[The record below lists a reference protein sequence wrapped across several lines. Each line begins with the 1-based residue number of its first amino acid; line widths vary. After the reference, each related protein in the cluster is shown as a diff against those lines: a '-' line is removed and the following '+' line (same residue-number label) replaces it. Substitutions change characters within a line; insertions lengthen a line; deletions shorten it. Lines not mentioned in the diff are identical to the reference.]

1 MHDIIGL
8 THSRATYD
16 RIDILRIGY
25 DRIEKIMLLY
35 FSTYVVQ
42 CRDLH
47 IMQLTL

>member
-1 MHDIIGL
+1 MHDVIGL

-16 RIDILRIGY
+16 RIDIQRIGY
-25 DRIEKIMLLY
+25 DRIEKMMLY
-35 FSTYVVQ
+35 FATYIVQ